1 MEMLKDFNISSFKKM
16 KPPGNNTFDTS
27 QEIKALK
34 KIPLN
39 KKFVK
44 EHDNIEKAFAKTAK
58 EQNVDYDKKIAGK
71 LITASAPIILKLK
84 KHFDR
89 PRPKELAKK
98 MNIKIKDIEME
109 SMKTASYPSGH
120 TAQGILIAKV
130 LGDKYPKAKSAF
142 AKTGENISYSRNV
155 ARAHYKSDSKMGE
168 KLANAMYKHIKNKI

>member
-1 MEMLKDFNISSFKKM
+1 MLKDFDISSFKKM
-16 KPPGNNTFDTS
+16 KPPGDNTFDTS

-44 EHDNIEKAFAKTAK
+44 DYDNIETAFAKTAK
-58 EQNVDYDKKIAGK
+58 EQGIDYDKKIAGK

-89 PRPKELAKK
+89 PRPKVLAKK
-98 MNIKIKDIEME
+98 MNIKIKDIEMD

-142 AKTGENISYSRNV
+142 VKTGENISYSRQV

-168 KLANAMYKHIKNKI
+168 KLGKSMFNFIKDKI